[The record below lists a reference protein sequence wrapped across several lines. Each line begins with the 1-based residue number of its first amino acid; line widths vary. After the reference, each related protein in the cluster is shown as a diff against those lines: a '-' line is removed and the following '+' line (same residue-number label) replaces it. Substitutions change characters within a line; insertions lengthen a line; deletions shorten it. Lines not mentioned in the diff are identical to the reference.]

1 MGFRLIAALGAAAAL
16 ALAASPAAPAQGYGA
31 VVKDA
36 HRPAADTARDG
47 DRKPAEMLAFA
58 HVRAGERVL
67 EVIPGGGYFTRLFS
81 KAVGKSG
88 HVYAATTPGPR
99 AKPVQDIAADAAY
112 ANVTVVGLD
121 EAGLAPVPP
130 VDLIFTAQNYHDLY
144 LTQLHVDVPAVV
156 KSWYAK
162 LKPGGRLVII
172 DHAAL
177 PGASEIETANTL
189 HRIDPALVRREV
201 EAAGFKFE
209 AQSKA
214 IRNPADTH
222 TTKVFDPSIRGH
234 TDQFVFLFRKP
245 R

>member
-1 MGFRLIAALGAAAAL
+1 MGFRMIAALGATMAL
-16 ALAASPAAPAQGYGA
+16 VLAAPAGVLAQGYGG
-31 VVKDA
+31 VIGDA
-36 HRPAADTARDG
+36 HRPAADTARDAA
-47 DRKPAEMLAFA
+47 RKPAQMLAFA
-58 HVRAGERVL
+58 HVRPGDKVL

-81 KAVGKSG
+81 KAVGATG
-88 HVYAATTPGPR
+88 HVYAGTTPGPR
-99 AKPVQDIAADAAY
+99 AKPVEDIAADAAY
-112 ANVTVVGLD
+112 GNVTVVGLD
-121 EAGLAPVPP
+121 EAGMAPVPP

-177 PGASEIETANTL
+177 PGAAEVETANTL

-209 AQSKA
+209 AESNV
-214 IRNPADTH
+214 IRNSADTH